1 VAKFEQH
8 TNIAAPVEAV
18 WSILSNPQQWP
29 FWFPD
34 VQAVTNLSTV
44 ETGATFQWQNG
55 DHNGTG
61 AIVRANPNERLEVL
75 IEGGGHN
82 THHTLQVEH
91 HGGVLGIGGHDSR
104 LTYIL
109 EIHPPGGFIGE
120 FIEGG
125 NPMDIRKA
133 QHVVAQVKELAE
145 GAAGH

>member
-1 VAKFEQH
+1 MAKFEQH

-34 VQAVTNLSTV
+34 VQAVTNLSTI

-55 DHNGTG
+55 DHSGTG

-75 IEGGGHN
+75 IEGGSHN
-82 THHTLQVEH
+82 THHALQVER

-104 LTYIL
+104 LTYVL